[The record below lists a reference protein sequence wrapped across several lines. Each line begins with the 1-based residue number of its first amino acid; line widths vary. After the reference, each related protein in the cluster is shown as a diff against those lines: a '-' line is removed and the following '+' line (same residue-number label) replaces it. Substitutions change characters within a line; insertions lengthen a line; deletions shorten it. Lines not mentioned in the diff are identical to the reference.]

1 LFQAAFSQLLRELRV
16 EFDKYGLILSAA
28 VASVQA
34 SASISYNIPD
44 LNQ

>member
-1 LFQAAFSQLLRELRV
+1 V

-28 VASVQA
+28 VASVEA
-34 SASISYNIPD
+34 SASLSYIVPD